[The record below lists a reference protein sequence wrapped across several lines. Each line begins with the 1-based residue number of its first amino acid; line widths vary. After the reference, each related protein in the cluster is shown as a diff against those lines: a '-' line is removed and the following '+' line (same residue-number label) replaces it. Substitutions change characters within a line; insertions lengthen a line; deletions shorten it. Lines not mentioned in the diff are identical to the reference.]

1 MSDDGREER
10 PKHPLWQDYEW
21 LEISPKEYEETEEA
35 EKRAEEVARTEE
47 AERVAEV
54 MRRVEEANKAK
65 ERSGEEIKWSKD
77 MSKEDERKWKEQ
89 MRKSEPSTGLGSKQT
104 SRSGE
109 SESSRRS
116 HQDPKE

>member
-1 MSDDGREER
+1 
-10 PKHPLWQDYEW
+10 
-21 LEISPKEYEETEEA
+21 
-35 EKRAEEVARTEE
+35 
-47 AERVAEV
+47 